1 MSETNPSGLIG
12 GSPGG
17 RKLIAVVYADMVGYS
32 RLIGLDDVG
41 TLERLRHLRSTLI
54 DPAINEHGGRIVQTG
69 GDSLLIVFDS
79 IDGAVRCAVK
89 VQEQVPIHDGD
100 QPPDRAIRFR
110 VGINIGDAIADGTD
124 LHGDAVNVA
133 ARLQAECPPGG
144 ICVSRA
150 VRDHVRGRLEFAF
163 EELGALSLK
172 NIAYPVEAFVARP
185 DATATAP
192 KPVQQSLISTR
203 EALTLPDKPS
213 IAVLPF
219 QMIPPYAEES
229 WFAEGIVEDIIHMLA
244 SQREI
249 FVISRGSTLQ
259 FSRAQI
265 DLRAVAVQLGV
276 RYLLQGSVRR
286 TDAILR
292 IRTELMDTE
301 TGLVIRAD
309 QYDGVPNDLFTLQE
323 RIAVRVAAAIAPR
336 VHEQELRRA
345 RRKPPSSL
353 TVYDVLLEALDNL
366 HHLDAASLARAR
378 TLLERAIWLDPG
390 YAPSYSYLA
399 YWHILHVGEGQ
410 SQDTDKES
418 RAAARAAALAI
429 EHDAND
435 ALALAIYGHVQAF
448 LLHDYSQAVHYLDLA
463 LQAGPNCAMAWSMS
477 SLTRGYLNQGAEA
490 VRHAQRGLALSPLD
504 AHLFWPEAILAQ
516 AFYVDGQFE
525 EAVATADRLAVRR
538 PDVMFNL
545 RVLIASQVAT
555 ERMNDAHQ
563 MAQRLTQALP
573 SFRLSS
579 YEPHCPFQGDTLKLW
594 IERLRAAGLPD

>member
-1 MSETNPSGLIG
+1 MS
-12 GSPGG
+12 
-17 RKLIAVVYADMVGYS
+17 VG
-32 RLIGLDDVG
+32 
-41 TLERLRHLRSTLI
+41 
-54 DPAINEHGGRIVQTG
+54 
-69 GDSLLIVFDS
+69 
-79 IDGAVRCAVK
+79 
-89 VQEQVPIHDGD
+89 
-100 QPPDRAIRFR
+100 
-110 VGINIGDAIADGTD
+110 
-124 LHGDAVNVA
+124 
-133 ARLQAECPPGG
+133 
-144 ICVSRA
+144 
-150 VRDHVRGRLEFAF
+150 
-163 EELGALSLK
+163 
-172 NIAYPVEAFVARP
+172 
-185 DATATAP
+185 
-192 KPVQQSLISTR
+192 
-203 EALTLPDKPS
+203 
-213 IAVLPF
+213 
-219 QMIPPYAEES
+219 
-229 WFAEGIVEDIIHMLA
+229 
-244 SQREI
+244 
-249 FVISRGSTLQ
+249 
-259 FSRAQI
+259 
-265 DLRAVAVQLGV
+265 
-276 RYLLQGSVRR
+276 

-410 SQDTDKES
+410 SEDTDKES

>member
-1 MSETNPSGLIG
+1 MASILG
-12 GSPGG
+12 
-17 RKLIAVVYADMVGYS
+17 
-32 RLIGLDDVG
+32 RLI
-41 TLERLRHLRSTLI
+41 I
-54 DPAINEHGGRIVQTG
+54 DPAIEKHGGRIVQTG

-89 VQEQVPIHDGD
+89 VQQQISIHDRD
-100 QPPDRAIRFR
+100 EPPDRAIRFR

-133 ARLQAECPPGG
+133 ARLQSACPPGS
-144 ICVSRA
+144 ICVSRS
-150 VRDHVRGRLEFAF
+150 VRDHVHGRLDLAF
-163 EELGALSLK
+163 EELGLLTLK
-172 NIAYPVEAFVARP
+172 NIARPVEAFVLRP
-185 DATATAP
+185 GATATTP
-192 KPVQQSLISTR
+192 KPVQQSLIATS
-203 EALTLPDKPS
+203 EALALLDKPS

-219 QMIPPYAEES
+219 RMTPTHAEES

-259 FSRAQI
+259 FSKAQI
-265 DLRAVAVQLGV
+265 DVRAVAVQLGV

-292 IRTELMDTE
+292 IRTELIDTE

-309 QYDGVPNDLFTLQE
+309 QYDGVPNDLFALQE

-353 TVYDVLLEALDNL
+353 TVYDVLLEALDSL

-410 SQDTDKES
+410 SENPDKES

-448 LLHDYSQAVHYLDLA
+448 LLHDYSQAAHYLDLA

-516 AFYVDGQFE
+516 AFYVDGQFR

-555 ERMNDAHQ
+555 ERITEARQN
-563 MAQRLTQALP
+563 AQRLMQVLP
-573 SFRLSS
+573 TFRLSN
-579 YEPHCPFQGDTLKLW
+579 YAPRCPFQGVTLRLW